1 MYRQTR
7 TNIMKK
13 MILTAENENR
23 QFAFVKGNRPTNAKT
38 VKAKEKSI
46 KEHGQLSPITVAK
59 GEDVLRSG
67 GHLVDLNGN
76 DIPDDQ
82 TENYYAV
89 LDGQHRLVAYM
100 NLGLNLDNLVI
111 CEPLNVEMSIAA
123 LIAEMNIC
131 TKTWT
136 GTDYMAAPAMMLANK
151 NEVFEFAMHL
161 RSKGCP
167 LATIS
172 LWCTGANSLKPKD
185 LVACVKSKELPK
197 AFVEAGWYERSVKWY
212 EAAQGKFPDT
222 FLAKKY
228 LITHLIRKFGHAA
241 DPALFSRQIEENL
254 RNLTPEQVKEI
265 MNPKTGEGQTREQAT
280 FDLLDEYLG

>member
-1 MYRQTR
+1 
-7 TNIMKK
+7 MKK
-13 MILTAENENR
+13 MNISIDNEAR

-38 VKAKEKSI
+38 VKAKETSI

-59 GEDVLRSG
+59 GEDVLNSG
-67 GHLVDLNGN
+67 GHLVDLDGN

-89 LDGQHRLVAYM
+89 LDGQHRLRAYL
-100 NLGLNLDNLVI
+100 NLGLNLDDLVI

-136 GTDYMAAPAMMLANK
+136 GTDYMAAPAMMLVNK
-151 NEVFEFAMHL
+151 NEVFEFAMYL

-172 LWCTGANSLKPKD
+172 LWCTGANSLTPKD
-185 LVACVKSKELPK
+185 LVACVKSRELPK

-228 LITHLIRKFGHAA
+228 LITHLSKKFSNAA
-241 DPALFSRQIEENL
+241 DPTAFTVQMVEQIN
-254 RNLTPEQVKEI
+254 RLTAEQAQEI
-265 MNPKTGEGQTREQAT
+265 MKPQTGEGLSREQAT
-280 FDLLDEYLG
+280 YDMLEKHLG

>member
-1 MYRQTR
+1 
-7 TNIMKK
+7 MKK
-13 MILTAENENR
+13 MNISIDNEAR

-38 VKAKEKSI
+38 VKAKETSI

-59 GEDVLRSG
+59 GEDVLNSG
-67 GHLVDLNGN
+67 GHLVDLDGN

-82 TENYYAV
+82 TETYYAV
-89 LDGQHRLVAYM
+89 LDGQHRLRAYL
-100 NLGLNLDNLVI
+100 NLGLNLDDLVI

-136 GTDYMAAPAMMLANK
+136 GTDYMAAPAMMLVNK
-151 NEVFEFAMHL
+151 NEVFEFAMYL

-185 LVACVKSKELPK
+185 LVACVKSRELPK

-228 LITHLIRKFGHAA
+228 LITHLSKKFSNAA
-241 DPALFSRQIEENL
+241 DPTAFTVQMVEQIN
-254 RNLTPEQVKEI
+254 RLTAEQAQEI
-265 MNPKTGEGQTREQAT
+265 MKPQTGEGLSREQAT
-280 FDLLDEYLG
+280 YDMLEKHLG

>member
-1 MYRQTR
+1 
-7 TNIMKK
+7 MKK
-13 MILTAENENR
+13 MNISIDNEAR

-38 VKAKEKSI
+38 VKAKETSI

-59 GEDVLRSG
+59 GEDVLNSG
-67 GHLVDLNGN
+67 GHLVDLDGN

-89 LDGQHRLVAYM
+89 LDGQHRLRAYL
-100 NLGLNLDNLVI
+100 NLGLNLDDLVI

-131 TKTWT
+131 TKTST
-136 GTDYMAAPAMMLANK
+136 GTDYMAAPAMMLVNK
-151 NEVFEFAMHL
+151 NEVFEFAMYL

-185 LVACVKSKELPK
+185 LVACVKSRELPK

-228 LITHLIRKFGHAA
+228 LITHLSKKFSNAA
-241 DPALFSRQIEENL
+241 DPTAFTVQMVEQIN
-254 RNLTPEQVKEI
+254 RLTAEQAQEI
-265 MNPKTGEGQTREQAT
+265 MKPQTGEGLSREQAT
-280 FDLLDEYLG
+280 YDMLEKHLG

>member
-1 MYRQTR
+1 
-7 TNIMKK
+7 MKK
-13 MILTAENENR
+13 MNISIDNEAR

-38 VKAKEKSI
+38 VKAKETSI

-59 GEDVLRSG
+59 GEDVLNSG
-67 GHLVDLNGN
+67 GHLVDLDGN

-89 LDGQHRLVAYM
+89 LDGQHRLRAYL
-100 NLGLNLDNLVI
+100 NLGLNLDDLVI

-136 GTDYMAAPAMMLANK
+136 GTDYMAAPAMMLVNK
-151 NEVFEFAMHL
+151 NEVFEFAMYL

-185 LVACVKSKELPK
+185 LVACVKSRELPK

-212 EAAQGKFPDT
+212 EAPQGKFPDT

-228 LITHLIRKFGHAA
+228 LITHLSKKFSNAA
-241 DPALFSRQIEENL
+241 DPTAFTVQMVEQIN
-254 RNLTPEQVKEI
+254 RLTAEQAQEI
-265 MNPKTGEGQTREQAT
+265 MKPQTGEGLSREQAT
-280 FDLLDEYLG
+280 YDMLEKHLG

>member
-1 MYRQTR
+1 
-7 TNIMKK
+7 MKK
-13 MILTAENENR
+13 MNISIDNEAR

-38 VKAKEKSI
+38 VKAKETSI

-59 GEDVLRSG
+59 GEDVLNSG
-67 GHLVDLNGN
+67 GHLVDLDGN

-89 LDGQHRLVAYM
+89 LDGQHRLRAYL
-100 NLGLNLDNLVI
+100 NLGLNLDDLVI

-123 LIAEMNIC
+123 LTAEMNIC

-136 GTDYMAAPAMMLANK
+136 GTDYMAAPAMMLVNK
-151 NEVFEFAMHL
+151 NEVFEFAMYL

-172 LWCTGANSLKPKD
+172 LWCTGASSLKPKD
-185 LVACVKSKELPK
+185 LVACVKSRELPK

-228 LITHLIRKFGHAA
+228 LITHLSKKFSNAA
-241 DPALFSRQIEENL
+241 DPTAVTVQMVEQIN
-254 RNLTPEQVKEI
+254 RLTAEQAQEI
-265 MNPKTGEGQTREQAT
+265 MKPQTGEGLSREQAT
-280 FDLLDEYLG
+280 YDMLEKHLG

>member
-1 MYRQTR
+1 
-7 TNIMKK
+7 
-13 MILTAENENR
+13 MI
-23 QFAFVKGNRPTNAKT
+23 NAKT
-38 VKAKEKSI
+38 VKAKEESI
-46 KEHGQLSPITVAK
+46 KEYGQLSPITVVK
-59 GEDVLRSG
+59 GEDVFLMDR
-67 GHLVDLNGN
+67 HLVDLAGN
-76 DIPDDQ
+76 DIPDNQ

-100 NLGLNLDNLVI
+100 NMKMNLDDLVI

-131 TKTWT
+131 TTSWK
-136 GTDYMAAPAMMLANK
+136 GTDYMAAPAMTLGVENK
-151 NEVFEFAMHL
+151 VFEFAMHL

-197 AFVEAGWYERSVKWY
+197 SFVEAGWYERSVRWY
-212 EAAQGKFPDT
+212 EAAQGKFTDA

-228 LITHLIRKFGHAA
+228 LITHLSKKFSHAA
-241 DPALFSRQIEENL
+241 DPTAFTVQMVEQINRL
-254 RNLTPEQVKEI
+254 SAEQVKEI
-265 MNPKTGEGQTREQAT
+265 MNPRKEEGQSREQAT
-280 FDLLDEYLG
+280 FDMLEKYLG

>member
-1 MYRQTR
+1 
-7 TNIMKK
+7 MKK
-13 MILTAENENR
+13 FQIVAENENR

-59 GEDVLRSG
+59 GEDVLNSG
-67 GHLVDLNGN
+67 GHLVDLQGN
-76 DIPDDQ
+76 DIPDNQ
-82 TENYYAV
+82 VENYYAV
-89 LDGQHRLVAYM
+89 LDGQHRLRAYL
-100 NLGLNLDNLVI
+100 NLGLNLDDLVI

-228 LITHLIRKFGHAA
+228 LITHLSKKFSNAA
-241 DPALFSRQIEENL
+241 DPTAFTVQMVEKINR
-254 RNLTPEQVKEI
+254 LTAEQAQEI
-265 MNPKTGEGQTREQAT
+265 MNPKTDEGQTREQAT

>member
-1 MYRQTR
+1 
-7 TNIMKK
+7 MKK
-13 MILTAENENR
+13 MIITTDNENR

-46 KEHGQLSPITVAK
+46 KEYGQLSPITVVK
-59 GEDVLRSG
+59 GEEIFYKE
-67 GHLVDLNGN
+67 GHLVDLDGN
-76 DIPDDQ
+76 DIPDEQADK
-82 TENYYAV
+82 YYAV
-89 LDGQHRLVAYM
+89 VDGQHRLVAYL
-100 NLGLNLDNLVI
+100 NLKLNLDDLVI

-197 AFVEAGWYERSVKWY
+197 AFGEAGWYERSVKWY
-212 EAAQGKFPDT
+212 EAAQGKFPMQHI
-222 FLAKKY
+222 Y
-228 LITHLIRKFGHAA
+228 IT
-241 DPALFSRQIEENL
+241 DYQ
-254 RNLTPEQVKEI
+254 
-265 MNPKTGEGQTREQAT
+265 
-280 FDLLDEYLG
+280 

>member
-1 MYRQTR
+1 
-7 TNIMKK
+7 MKK
-13 MILTAENENR
+13 MNISIDNEAR
-23 QFAFVKGNRPTNAKT
+23 QFAFVKGNRPTNTKT
-38 VKAKEKSI
+38 VKAKETSI

-59 GEDVLRSG
+59 GEDVLNSG
-67 GHLVDLNGN
+67 GHLVDLDGN

-89 LDGQHRLVAYM
+89 LDGQHRLRAYL
-100 NLGLNLDNLVI
+100 NLGLNLDDLVI

-136 GTDYMAAPAMMLANK
+136 GTDYMAAPAMMLVNK
-151 NEVFEFAMHL
+151 NEVFEFAMYL

-185 LVACVKSKELPK
+185 LVACVKSRELPK

-228 LITHLIRKFGHAA
+228 LITHLSKKFSNAA
-241 DPALFSRQIEENL
+241 DPTAFTVQMVEQIN
-254 RNLTPEQVKEI
+254 RLTAEQAQEI
-265 MNPKTGEGQTREQAT
+265 MKPQTGEGLSREQAT
-280 FDLLDEYLG
+280 YDMLEKHLG

>member
-1 MYRQTR
+1 
-7 TNIMKK
+7 MKK
-13 MILTAENENR
+13 MNISIDNEAR

-38 VKAKEKSI
+38 VKAKETSI

-59 GEDVLRSG
+59 GEDVLNSG
-67 GHLVDLNGN
+67 GHLVDLDGN

-89 LDGQHRLVAYM
+89 LDGQHRLRAYL
-100 NLGLNLDNLVI
+100 NLGLNLDDLVI

-136 GTDYMAAPAMMLANK
+136 GTDYMAAPAMMLVNK
-151 NEVFEFAMHL
+151 NEVFEFAMYL

-185 LVACVKSKELPK
+185 LVACVKSRELPK

-222 FLAKKY
+222 FLAKKH
-228 LITHLIRKFGHAA
+228 LITHLSKKFSNAA
-241 DPALFSRQIEENL
+241 DPTAFTVQMVEQIN
-254 RNLTPEQVKEI
+254 RLTAEQAQEI
-265 MNPKTGEGQTREQAT
+265 MKPQTGEGLSREQAT
-280 FDLLDEYLG
+280 YDMLEKHLG

>member
-1 MYRQTR
+1 
-7 TNIMKK
+7 MKK
-13 MILTAENENR
+13 MNITIDNEAR
-23 QFAFVKGNRPTNAKT
+23 QFAFVKGNRAINART
-38 VKAKEKSI
+38 VKAKENSI
-46 KEHGQLSPITVAK
+46 KEYGQLSPITVVK
-59 GEDVLRSG
+59 GEEIFYKE
-67 GHLVDLNGN
+67 GHLVDLDGN
-76 DIPDDQ
+76 DIPDEQADK
-82 TENYYAV
+82 YYAV
-89 LDGQHRLVAYM
+89 VDGQHRLVAYLNLKM
-100 NLGLNLDNLVI
+100 NLDDLVI

-136 GTDYMAAPAMMLANK
+136 GTDYMAAPAMMLGNK
-151 NEVFEFAMHL
+151 NEVFEFAMYL

-172 LWCTGANSLKPKD
+172 LWCTGGNSLKPKD

-228 LITHLIRKFGHAA
+228 LITHLSKKFSNAA
-241 DPALFSRQIEENL
+241 DPTAFTVQMVEQIN
-254 RNLTPEQVKEI
+254 RLTAEQAQEI
-265 MNPKTGEGQTREQAT
+265 MKPQTGEGLSREQAT
-280 FDLLDEYLG
+280 YDMLEKHLG

>member
-1 MYRQTR
+1 
-7 TNIMKK
+7 MKK
-13 MILTAENENR
+13 MNITIENEVR

-46 KEHGQLSPITVAK
+46 KEYGQLSPITVVK
-59 GEDVLRSG
+59 GEEIFYKE
-67 GHLVDLNGN
+67 GHLVDLDGN
-76 DIPDDQ
+76 DIPDEQADK
-82 TENYYAV
+82 YYAV
-89 LDGQHRLVAYM
+89 VDGQHRLVAYLNLKM
-100 NLGLNLDNLVI
+100 NLDDLVI

-136 GTDYMAAPAMMLANK
+136 GTDYMAAPAMMLGNK
-151 NEVFEFAMHL
+151 NEVFEFAMYL

-172 LWCTGANSLKPKD
+172 LWCTGGNSLKPKD

-228 LITHLIRKFGHAA
+228 LITHLSKKFSNAA
-241 DPALFSRQIEENL
+241 DPTAFTVQMVEQIN
-254 RNLTPEQVKEI
+254 RLTAEQAQEI
-265 MNPKTGEGQTREQAT
+265 MKPQTGEGLSREQAT
-280 FDLLDEYLG
+280 YDMLEKHLG

>member
-1 MYRQTR
+1 
-7 TNIMKK
+7 MKK
-13 MILTAENENR
+13 MNITIENEVR
-23 QFAFVKGNRPTNAKT
+23 QFAFVKGNRAINAKT
-38 VKAKEKSI
+38 VKAKEESI
-46 KEHGQLSPITVAK
+46 KEYGQLSPITVVK
-59 GEDVLRSG
+59 GEDVFLMD
-67 GHLVDLNGN
+67 GHLVDLAGN
-76 DIPDDQ
+76 DIPDNQ

-100 NLGLNLDNLVI
+100 NMKMNLDDLVI

-131 TKTWT
+131 TTSWK
-136 GTDYMAAPAMMLANK
+136 GTDYMAAPAMTLGVENK
-151 NEVFEFAMHL
+151 VFEFAMHL

-197 AFVEAGWYERSVKWY
+197 SFVEAGWYERSVRWY
-212 EAAQGKFPDT
+212 EVAQGKFTDA

-228 LITHLIRKFGHAA
+228 LITHLSKKFSHAA
-241 DPALFSRQIEENL
+241 DPTAFTVQMVEQINRL
-254 RNLTPEQVKEI
+254 SAEQVKEI
-265 MNPKTGEGQTREQAT
+265 MHPRKEEGQSREQAT
-280 FDLLDEYLG
+280 YDMLEKYLG

>member
-1 MYRQTR
+1 MKRM
-7 TNIMKK
+7 NIT
-13 MILTAENENR
+13 IENEAR
-23 QFAFVKGNRPTNAKT
+23 QFAFVKGNRAINAKT
-38 VKAKEKSI
+38 VKAKENSI
-46 KEHGQLSPITVAK
+46 KEYGQLSPITVVK
-59 GEDVLRSG
+59 GEEIFYKE
-67 GHLVDLNGN
+67 GHLVDLDGN
-76 DIPDDQ
+76 DIPDEQADK
-82 TENYYAV
+82 YYAV
-89 LDGQHRLVAYM
+89 VDGQHRLVAYLNLKM
-100 NLGLNLDNLVI
+100 NLDDLVI

-136 GTDYMAAPAMMLANK
+136 GTDYMAAPAMMLGNK
-151 NEVFEFAMHL
+151 NEVFEFAMYL

-197 AFVEAGWYERSVKWY
+197 AFGEAGWYERSVKWY

-228 LITHLIRKFGHAA
+228 LITHLSKKFSNAA
-241 DPALFSRQIEENL
+241 DPTAFTVQMVEQIN
-254 RNLTPEQVKEI
+254 RLTAEQAQEI
-265 MNPKTGEGQTREQAT
+265 MKPQAGEGLSREQAT
-280 FDLLDEYLG
+280 YDMLEKHLG